1 MDYYKILDIDN
12 TATADDIKSAFK
24 KKAMHCHPDKGGNAD
39 EFKKVNE
46 AYQILSDPHKR
57 QSYDQYGTAEPPQ
70 HQYRSNNFTDAAFDD
85 VLRNFGFNI
94 NFGNGFQQQTMR
106 KNKDIKLSYAI
117 DIVDIYKGKTDTIG
131 FRLPTGQ
138 EEIVVVKVPP
148 GVREGNMI
156 KFQNQGDN
164 SIAQLPRGD
173 LIVQIVLRPNID
185 FKING
190 NDIFTRIKV
199 NIIDLLCG
207 TVQNV
212 SAPDGR
218 NIRLTIPKGTVPNT
232 KFNVPEH
239 GLPILNHH
247 ACGNFIIETL
257 CQMPNL
263 TDTDVSRLKSFAEQ
277 SKIFD

>member
-1 MDYYKILDIDN
+1 
-12 TATADDIKSAFK
+12 
-24 KKAMHCHPDKGGNAD
+24 
-39 EFKKVNE
+39 
-46 AYQILSDPHKR
+46 
-57 QSYDQYGTAEPPQ
+57 
-70 HQYRSNNFTDAAFDD
+70 
-85 VLRNFGFNI
+85 
-94 NFGNGFQQQTMR
+94 
-106 KNKDIKLSYAI
+106 
-117 DIVDIYKGKTDTIG
+117 
-131 FRLPTGQ
+131 
-138 EEIVVVKVPP
+138 
-148 GVREGNMI
+148 MI